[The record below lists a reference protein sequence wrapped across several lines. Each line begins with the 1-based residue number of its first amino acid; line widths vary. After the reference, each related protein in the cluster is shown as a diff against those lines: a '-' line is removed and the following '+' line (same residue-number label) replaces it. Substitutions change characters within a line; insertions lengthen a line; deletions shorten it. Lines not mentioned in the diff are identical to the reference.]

1 MVYLRALGGAF
12 TISLV
17 VSTFA
22 FAQGTA
28 DIVGRVTDTSGA
40 VLPAVTVTA
49 ENIATKNVRTTISGD
64 TGDYVFT
71 LLPIGTYT
79 VRIELQGFQTVTS
92 RVELATGDRARVDA
106 RLELGTVQE
115 NLTVSGESPL
125 LQTDSATVSSLIDQK
140 TVQDAPI
147 PGRNIIRMVQL
158 IPGANEGALSS
169 LANGTRPDER
179 RQTSSVSIN
188 GVNDVLN
195 NQLVDG
201 MDNNERTIGTVAIK
215 PSIDAIA
222 EVRVQTN
229 MYTAETGRTL
239 GGVINIITKSGGN
252 QFHGSGFE
260 FARHE
265 RFDARLFFAQD
276 KPLTRQN
283 QFGGSLGGPLRRDRT
298 FFFVDYEGY
307 RLKQGVPSVVTVPTV
322 RMRNGDFSEL
332 SAQIY
337 DPINATRT
345 PFAGNQIPAGR
356 FDPIAVKYMQLYP
369 LPTGPGLANNFAYT
383 NERTQD
389 NDATDIRVDHRFDD
403 RNTIFARY
411 SYNKTDTLTPSLCPP
426 TVIGG
431 NSIDPTCIV
440 GGAATGNYAGPNY
453 TTAHN
458 VTGNYVRI
466 LNATT
471 IMEVKANY
479 SKPDILSLGPNNNS
493 NYGDFFGV
501 PNANTGAQETSGLPL
516 MEMRPTTIAA
526 LGETQWVPLQ
536 IYNRTKQYAGSV
548 SNTRGAH
555 NIRVGAGLVMR
566 SFGVL
571 QSNSAQGL
579 WGFDS
584 TPTNSGA
591 TGLGGNAFASF
602 LLGYPTDVRRLY
614 TPGMPHYHS
623 NEPSVYFQDDWRA
636 KSWLTVNMGI
646 RYDVF
651 TPLTEEDN
659 HLSNFVPSQGKL
671 LVAGENGVGRTA
683 GVNTDYSDIGP
694 RFGFSATLPAKM
706 VLRGGWGL
714 AYYPNNKNAGAFMKN
729 PPFTANYGPNTS
741 NAQGG
746 GVPNLFLKDGLPAV
760 VFANPD
766 QPTGNVIG
774 TDINFKSDRAKQF
787 NLMLE
792 KEFGGNVVTVG
803 YVGSR
808 GDRLQLGVA
817 MNYNLAPAAAGPVNP
832 RRPYFSQYP
841 QMSNVNILSNFGKST
856 YNAWQFVFNR
866 RYRGGLTM
874 TSHYTWSHS
883 QQYTPV
889 PWDFSQFEWGD
900 TQQFDVRHRFV
911 LTAAY
916 ELPFG
921 KDLTGVAHGFLSNW
935 QINGTAYLQSGVA
948 YTVVNAT
955 SRTNTGNNA
964 GTLNGGDRPM
974 VNGDPNLPSSER
986 TVQRWFDTSVFSAAP
1001 QFSAGNIGLDLMH
1014 GPSQRRLD
1022 FSLFKDLSLGAT
1034 HKLQLRMEVYNITNT
1049 PSFWL
1054 PDFNFGSTGF
1064 GSISSTGNSIPRQ
1077 MQFGVKYLF

>member
-1 MVYLRALGGAF
+1 
-12 TISLV
+12 
-17 VSTFA
+17 
-22 FAQGTA
+22 
-28 DIVGRVTDTSGA
+28 
-40 VLPAVTVTA
+40 PAVTVTA
-49 ENIATKNVRTTISGD
+49 ENIATKNVRTTITGD

-71 LLPIGTYT
+71 LLPIGAYT
-79 VRIELQGFQTVTS
+79 VKIELSGFQTVTS
-92 RVELATGDRARVDA
+92 KVELATGDRARVDA
-106 RLELGTVQE
+106 RMELGTVSE
-115 NLTVSGESPL
+115 NLIVTGESPL
-125 LQTDSATVSSLIDQK
+125 LQTDSATVSTLIDQK

-158 IPGANEGALSS
+158 VPGANEGALSS

-201 MDNNERTIGTVAIK
+201 MDNNERSIGTVAIK

-252 QFHGSGFE
+252 AFHGSAFE

-265 RFDARLFFAQD
+265 KFDSRQFFAQG
-276 KPLTRQN
+276 KPENRQN

-307 RLKQGVPSVVTVPTV
+307 RIKQGVPSVVTVPTAK
-322 RMRNGDFSEL
+322 MRAGDFSEL
-332 SAQIY
+332 STQIY
-337 DPINATRT
+337 DAQNGRT
-345 PFAGNQIPAGR
+345 AFAGNVIPAGR

-369 LPTGPGLANNFAYT
+369 APNGPGLANNFSYT
-383 NERTQD
+383 NNRTQD
-389 NDATDIRVDHRFDD
+389 NDAFDARVDHRFDD
-403 RNTIFARY
+403 RNTVFARY

-426 TVIGG
+426 TLVGG
-431 NSIDPTCIV
+431 KSVDPTCIV

-458 VTGNYVRI
+458 VTGNYVRV
-466 LNATT
+466 LNATS
-471 IMEVKANY
+471 IMEVKASY

-493 NYGDFFGV
+493 NYGDLFGV

-536 IYNRTKQYAGSV
+536 IYNRTKQFAGSF

-555 NIRVGAGLVMR
+555 NLRIGAGVVMR

-602 LLGYPTDVRRLY
+602 LLGFPTDVRRLY
-614 TPGMPHYHS
+614 TPSMPHYHT
-623 NEPSVYFQDDWRA
+623 NEPSVFFQDDWRA
-636 KSWLTVNMGI
+636 KSWLTVNLGL

-651 TPLTEEDN
+651 TPLTEEDD
-659 HLSNFVPSQGKL
+659 HLSNFVPSLGKL

-694 RFGFSATLPAKM
+694 RVGFSASLPSQM
-706 VLRGGWGL
+706 VLRGGYGL

-741 NAQGG
+741 LAQSGG
-746 GVPNLFLKDGLPAV
+746 APNLLLKDGLPAV
-760 VFANPD
+760 VFADPS

-774 TDINFKSDRAKQF
+774 TDINFKADRAQQF

-792 KEFGGNVVTVG
+792 KEFSGNVVTVG

-817 MNYNLAPAAAGPVNP
+817 MNYNLAPAGAGGVNQ

-841 QMSNVNILSNFGKST
+841 QMANVNILSNVGKST

-866 RYRGGLTM
+866 RYRDGLTA
-874 TSHYTWSHS
+874 TTHYTWSHS
-883 QQYTPV
+883 RQYTPV
-889 PWDFSQFEWGD
+889 PWDFSKFEWGD
-900 TQQFDVRHRFV
+900 TQQFDIRHRFV
-911 LTAAY
+911 ATASY
-916 ELPFG
+916 ELPWG
-921 KDLTGVAHGFLSNW
+921 KELTGVAHGFLSNW
-935 QINGTAYLQSGVA
+935 QVNLTGYL
-948 YTVVNAT
+948 
-955 SRTNTGNNA
+955 
-964 GTLNGGDRPM
+964 
-974 VNGDPNLPSSER
+974 
-986 TVQRWFDTSVFSAAP
+986 
-1001 QFSAGNIGLDLMH
+1001 
-1014 GPSQRRLD
+1014 
-1022 FSLFKDLSLGAT
+1022 
-1034 HKLQLRMEVYNITNT
+1034 
-1049 PSFWL
+1049 
-1054 PDFNFGSTGF
+1054 
-1064 GSISSTGNSIPRQ
+1064 
-1077 MQFGVKYLF
+1077 

>member
-1 MVYLRALGGAF
+1 MVYLRFLVSAL
-12 TISLV
+12 TILLTLNTV
-17 VSTFA
+17 A

-49 ENIATKNVRTTISGD
+49 ENIATKNVRTTITGD

-71 LLPIGTYT
+71 LLPIGAYT
-79 VRIELQGFQTVTS
+79 VKIELSGFQTVTS
-92 RVELATGDRARVDA
+92 KIELATGDRARVDA
-106 RLELGTVQE
+106 KMELGTVSE
-115 NLTVSGESPL
+115 NLIVTGESPL
-125 LQTDSATVSSLIDQK
+125 LQTDSATVSTLIDQK

-158 IPGANEGALSS
+158 VPGANEGALSS

-239 GGVINIITKSGGN
+239 GGVINIITKSGSN
-252 QFHGSGFE
+252 AIHGSAFE

-265 RFDARLFFAQD
+265 KFDSRQFFAQG
-276 KPLTRQN
+276 KPENRQN
-283 QFGGSLGGPLRRDRT
+283 QFGGSFGGPLRRDRT

-307 RLKQGVPSVVTVPTV
+307 RIKQGVPSVVTVPTAK
-322 RMRNGDFSEL
+322 MRAGDFSEL
-332 SAQIY
+332 STQIY
-337 DPINATRT
+337 DAQNSRT
-345 PFAGNQIPAGR
+345 AFAGNVIPAAR

-369 LPTGPGLANNFAYT
+369 LPNGPGLANNFSYT
-383 NERTQD
+383 NNRTQD
-389 NDATDIRVDHRFDD
+389 NDATDVRIDHKFDE
-403 RNTIFARY
+403 RNTVFARY

-426 TVIGG
+426 TLVGG
-431 NSIDPTCIV
+431 KSVDPTCIV

-458 VTGNYVRI
+458 VTGNYVRV

-493 NYGDFFGV
+493 NYGDLFGV
-501 PNANTGAQETSGLPL
+501 LNANTGAQETSGLPL

-536 IYNRTKQYAGSV
+536 IYNRTKQFAGSF

-555 NIRVGAGLVMR
+555 NLRIGAGVVMR

-584 TPTNSGA
+584 TPTNSGT

-602 LLGYPTDVRRLY
+602 LLGFPTDVRRLY

-636 KSWLTVNMGI
+636 KSWLTVNLGL

-659 HLSNFVPSQGKL
+659 HLSNFVPSLGKL
-671 LVAGENGVGRTA
+671 LVAGEDGVGRTA

-694 RFGFSATLPAKM
+694 RVGFSASLPSQM
-706 VLRGGWGL
+706 VLRGGYGL

-741 NAQGG
+741 VAASG
-746 GVPNLFLKDGLPAV
+746 GVPNLLLKDGLPTV
-760 VFANPD
+760 VFANPS

-774 TDINFKSDRAKQF
+774 TDINFKSDRAQQF
-787 NLMLE
+787 NLMVE
-792 KEFGGNVVTVG
+792 KEFSGNVVTVG

-817 MNYNLAPAAAGPVNP
+817 MNYNLAPAAAGPVNS

-841 QMSNVNILSNFGKST
+841 QMANVNILSNVGKST

-866 RYRGGLTM
+866 RYRDGLTA
-874 TSHYTWSHS
+874 TTHYTWSHS
-883 QQYTPV
+883 RQYTPV
-889 PWDFSQFEWGD
+889 PWDFSKFEWGD
-900 TQQFDVRHRFV
+900 TQQFDIRHRFV
-911 LTAAY
+911 ATASY
-916 ELPFG
+916 ELPWG
-921 KDLTGVAHGFLSNW
+921 KELTGVAHGFLAAW
-935 QINGTAYLQSGVA
+935 QVNLTGYLQSGVA

-964 GTLNGGDRPM
+964 GTLNGGDRPN
-974 VNGDPNLPSSER
+974 VNGNPNLPSSER
-986 TVQRWFDTSVFSAAP
+986 TVQRWFDTSVFSAADN
-1001 QFSAGNIGLDLMH
+1001 FTSGNVGLSLMH
-1014 GPSQRRLD
+1014 GPAQRRLD
-1022 FSLFKDLSLGAT
+1022 FSIFKDLSLGANRR
-1034 HKLQLRMEVYNITNT
+1034 LQLRIETYNITNT
-1049 PSFWL
+1049 PSFYL
-1054 PDFNFGSTGF
+1054 PDFNYQSSGF

>member
-1 MVYLRALGGAF
+1 MLPNATRGVRSHRDQDSHRFSELEGGSMVYLRTLGGAL
-12 TISLV
+12 TISLTL
-17 VSTFA
+17 STFA

-49 ENIATKNVRTTISGD
+49 ENIATKNVRTTVTTD

-79 VRIELQGFQTVTS
+79 VRIELQGFQTVNS

-106 RLELGTVQE
+106 RMELGTVQE

-260 FARHE
+260 FGRHE
-265 RFDARLFFAQD
+265 KFDSRLFFAQD
-276 KPLTRQN
+276 KPLMRQN

-322 RMRNGDFSEL
+322 KMRNGDFSEL
-332 SAQIY
+332 STQIY
-337 DPINATRT
+337 DPITAVRT
-345 PFAGNQIPAGR
+345 PFAGNVIPASR

-383 NERTQD
+383 NQRTQD
-389 NDATDIRVDHRFDD
+389 NDATDVRVDHRFDD
-403 RNTIFARY
+403 RNTVFARY

-426 TVIGG
+426 TVIGDKT
-431 NSIDPTCIV
+431 IDPTCIV

-458 VTGNYVRI
+458 VTGSYVRI

-493 NYGDFFGV
+493 NLGDFFGV

-536 IYNRTKQYAGSV
+536 IYNRTKQYAGSI
-548 SNTRGAH
+548 SNFARRSQPQSRRG
-555 NIRVGAGLVMR
+555 
-566 SFGVL
+566 
-571 QSNSAQGL
+571 
-579 WGFDS
+579 
-584 TPTNSGA
+584 
-591 TGLGGNAFASF
+591 
-602 LLGYPTDVRRLY
+602 
-614 TPGMPHYHS
+614 PGH
-623 NEPSVYFQDDWRA
+623 EELWRA
-636 KSWLTVNMGI
+636 PV
-646 RYDVF
+646 
-651 TPLTEEDN
+651 
-659 HLSNFVPSQGKL
+659 
-671 LVAGENGVGRTA
+671 
-683 GVNTDYSDIGP
+683 
-694 RFGFSATLPAKM
+694 
-706 VLRGGWGL
+706 
-714 AYYPNNKNAGAFMKN
+714 
-729 PPFTANYGPNTS
+729 
-741 NAQGG
+741 
-746 GVPNLFLKDGLPAV
+746 
-760 VFANPD
+760 
-766 QPTGNVIG
+766 
-774 TDINFKSDRAKQF
+774 
-787 NLMLE
+787 
-792 KEFGGNVVTVG
+792 EFGPGA
-803 YVGSR
+803 
-808 GDRLQLGVA
+808 LGLRFDA
-817 MNYNLAPAAAGPVNP
+817 D
-832 RRPYFSQYP
+832 Q
-841 QMSNVNILSNFGKST
+841 Q
-856 YNAWQFVFNR
+856 R
-866 RYRGGLTM
+866 RYRRRRQRLRV
-874 TSHYTWSHS
+874 
-883 QQYTPV
+883 V
-889 PWDFSQFEWGD
+889 PAWVTRQTCAGSTRQACP
-900 TQQFDVRHRFV
+900 TT
-911 LTAAY
+911 TAMSPAC
-916 ELPFG
+916 
-921 KDLTGVAHGFLSNW
+921 S
-935 QINGTAYLQSGVA
+935 
-948 YTVVNAT
+948 
-955 SRTNTGNNA
+955 SRTTGARNHGSRSTWA
-964 GTLNGGDRPM
+964 SATTSL
-974 VNGDPNLPSSER
+974 LPSPKR
-986 TVQRWFDTSVFSAAP
+986 TTICRTSS
-1001 QFSAGNIGLDLMH
+1001 
-1014 GPSQRRLD
+1014 
-1022 FSLFKDLSLGAT
+1022 
-1034 HKLQLRMEVYNITNT
+1034 
-1049 PSFWL
+1049 
-1054 PDFNFGSTGF
+1054 
-1064 GSISSTGNSIPRQ
+1064 PR
-1077 MQFGVKYLF
+1077 